1 MQLASSYLSEH
12 VPGQRSVFFRCHGIQ
27 CAFVQGSLVAAVLV
41 WSFSCVNLLEGEAWP
56 TFSISLVHM
65 GHHSLT
71 DVNVGQ
77 VLVANIIKLF
87 TQLRVAATNYQHL
100 GDRCSVKQCKEK

>member
-1 MQLASSYLSEH
+1 MQLVRSYLSEH
-12 VPGQRSVFFRCHGIQ
+12 VPGQRAIFLCCHGIQ
-27 CAFVQGSLVAAVLV
+27 RAFVQGSLVAAILV
-41 WSFSCVNLLEGEAWP
+41 WSFSCINLLEGEAWP

-77 VLVANIIKLF
+77 MLVADIVKLF
-87 TQLRVAATNYQHL
+87 TQLRVAATDYQHL
-100 GDRCSVKQCKEK
+100 RDRCSVNQ